1 MRTVLDLTNTEARCY
16 FLESENYC
24 SMQFPPY
31 INFKPIIDYVEEKVG
46 DTSLDKILKYPNKG
60 KHPKQMPSRFE
71 NVNYKILIKKDA
83 QYTYRPIQLI
93 NPYLYY
99 LLVRTMTT
107 AENWKEIIDRF
118 SALSV
123 PNLEVASIPKVKEKK
138 DKSHL
143 SASVSSWWEK
153 VEQRS
158 LELALSYRYMLV
170 TDITNCYGAIYTH
183 TIAWGLM
190 GKDKAKNN
198 RNNHKL
204 LGNMIDDYIQGMQYG
219 QTNGIPQG
227 SVLSDFIA
235 EIVLAY
241 ADKLL
246 GDKIK
251 NENISEYRIIR
262 YRDDYRVFCNSK
274 EHIERIA
281 FLLQEVLAGLNF
293 QLNSRKTFL
302 TEEVISESIKPDKK
316 DYIMEGPIYRKTKKI
331 IYSTLSNLQQEAL
344 FIHQFSKK
352 HPNTGTLSKLLTIF
366 AQRLGKNTTNC
377 DDTIALISIFTDIA
391 ILSPKA
397 YKIVL
402 AIISRLIGKI
412 PTTDK
417 REQIVKDIYKK
428 FQRFPNIG
436 EVQIWLQRITYD
448 LRYPIAYTEDICKIV
463 NNEPNVKLWNNDWV
477 ADKYKVAFPQHK
489 ICTDWI
495 RNCYT
500 PVINIDEVSL
510 FNVY

>member
-352 HPNTGTLSKLLTIF
+352 HPNTGMEK
-366 AQRLGKNTTNC
+366 
-377 DDTIALISIFTDIA
+377 
-391 ILSPKA
+391 P
-397 YKIVL
+397 
-402 AIISRLIGKI
+402 
-412 PTTDK
+412 
-417 REQIVKDIYKK
+417 
-428 FQRFPNIG
+428 
-436 EVQIWLQRITYD
+436 
-448 LRYPIAYTEDICKIV
+448 
-463 NNEPNVKLWNNDWV
+463 
-477 ADKYKVAFPQHK
+477 H
-489 ICTDWI
+489 
-495 RNCYT
+495 
-500 PVINIDEVSL
+500 
-510 FNVY
+510 

>member
-1 MRTVLDLTNTEARCY
+1 
-16 FLESENYC
+16 
-24 SMQFPPY
+24 
-31 INFKPIIDYVEEKVG
+31 
-46 DTSLDKILKYPNKG
+46 
-60 KHPKQMPSRFE
+60 
-71 NVNYKILIKKDA
+71 
-83 QYTYRPIQLI
+83 
-93 NPYLYY
+93 
-99 LLVRTMTT
+99 
-107 AENWKEIIDRF
+107 
-118 SALSV
+118 
-123 PNLEVASIPKVKEKK
+123 
-138 DKSHL
+138 
-143 SASVSSWWEK
+143 
-153 VEQRS
+153 
-158 LELALSYRYMLV
+158 
-170 TDITNCYGAIYTH
+170 
-183 TIAWGLM
+183 
-190 GKDKAKNN
+190 
-198 RNNHKL
+198 
-204 LGNMIDDYIQGMQYG
+204 
-219 QTNGIPQG
+219 
-227 SVLSDFIA
+227 
-235 EIVLAY
+235 
-241 ADKLL
+241 
-246 GDKIK
+246 
-251 NENISEYRIIR
+251 
-262 YRDDYRVFCNSK
+262 
-274 EHIERIA
+274 
-281 FLLQEVLAGLNF
+281 
-293 QLNSRKTFL
+293 
-302 TEEVISESIKPDKK
+302 
-316 DYIMEGPIYRKTKKI
+316 MEGPIYRKTKKI

-402 AIISRLIGKI
+402 AIISRLIVKI

-463 NNEPNVKLWNNDWV
+463 NNEPNVRLWNNDWV
-477 ADKYKVAFPQHK
+477 ANKYKVAFPQHK